1 MIRAV
6 LVDYV
11 GTMTED
17 VVGEQLRKL
26 ADASGADPAELAEI
40 VVGGGAGSDH
50 QWCRFERGEITMD
63 EVVEWGRAEGAA
75 RGWTLDFTPLIYGVI
90 ATPIRA
96 GMVGRVRGLRERGYR
111 TALVTNNVR
120 ELATLWPAMLP
131 VDELFDVVVDSS
143 AVGTRKPEPEIFD
156 ITMKRL
162 EVVPGEA
169 ILFDDLEVNLAAARA
184 YGMEAV
190 LVEADPALA
199 YAELDRLIADG
210 SARHRRKAEA

>member
-11 GTMTED
+11 GTMTEN
-17 VVGEQLRKL
+17 VGEQILKF
-26 ADASGADPAELAEI
+26 ADASGADPAPLTEMVA
-40 VVGGGAGSDH
+40 GGGVGSDH
-50 QWCRFERGEITMD
+50 PWCRFERGELTMD
-63 EVVEWGRAEGAA
+63 EVVAWGRAEGAA
-75 RGWTLDFTPLIYGVI
+75 RGWTLDFVPLIYAAI
-90 ATPIRA
+90 AAPVRA

-120 ELATLWPAMLP
+120 ELAAVWPTMLP

-143 AVGTRKPEPEIFD
+143 AVGARKPEPEIFE
-156 ITMKRL
+156 IALKRL
-162 EVVPGEA
+162 EVAPGEA
-169 ILFDDLEVNLAAARA
+169 ILFDDLEVNLAAART

-210 SARHRRKAEA
+210 AARYRGMTEA